1 MPGSQSAVSSDHE
14 EETWEREFRA
24 NGNSMKTAE
33 LEAKLDEGNIQEAE
47 SSLCE
52 GLSLNFEEARALLGR
67 LEYHRGNVEGAL
79 RVFEGIDLQSAIQ
92 RFQPSLS
99 DKPSKKG
106 RPRTESVHNVPQ
118 HAAGLV
124 LEAIYLKAKSLQKLG
139 RLTEAAGECKSV
151 LDTVEKI
158 FQHGIP
164 DLQVDGRLQET
175 VSQAVELLPELWK
188 QAGSHDEAIA
198 AYRRALLSQW
208 NLDNDFCAR
217 IQKKFAVFLLYSGV
231 DAAAPSLSVQIDGSY
246 IPRNNLEEAIL
257 LLMILIRKCAF
268 GKIKWDPSVMEHL
281 TFALSLCSQ
290 TSVLA
295 RQLEEVMPGTFNR
308 IDRWVALA
316 LCHSGAGE
324 NKEALNLLRKSLHDN
339 ERPDDLMALLL
350 AAKICSEDPFLA
362 AEGVGFAQRAINS
375 ASDDQEHFKGV
386 ALRMLGHCLG
396 RQAKVSSSDYERS
409 SLQCEALKSLEEARS
424 FDSSNPGLLLELA
437 IQYAEYRNVNAAL
450 RYAKQF
456 IDATGGSVLKGWR
469 LLALILSSQKR
480 YSEAQVVIDAAL
492 DETAKW
498 EQGPLLRMK
507 AKLKIFQSLPMDAIE
522 TYRYLLA
529 LVQAQRKSFGPIKA
543 NHQADDD
550 KVNEFEVWLGLA
562 NLYSSLSHWKDV
574 EACLE
579 KAQSLRQY
587 SAETLHTEGVMYE
600 GRGLVKEALA
610 AYTNAVLLDPN
621 YVPCKVLLG
630 ALLSKMGPQA
640 LPVARNLLSDALRL
654 EPTSHKAWYYLGLVH
669 RDDGRNADAAEC
681 FQAASMLEES
691 DPIESYTSVL

>member
-1 MPGSQSAVSSDHE
+1 M
-14 EETWEREFRA
+14 
-24 NGNSMKTAE
+24 
-33 LEAKLDEGNIQEAE
+33 
-47 SSLCE
+47 
-52 GLSLNFEEARALLGR
+52 
-67 LEYHRGNVEGAL
+67 
-79 RVFEGIDLQSAIQ
+79 
-92 RFQPSLS
+92 
-99 DKPSKKG
+99 
-106 RPRTESVHNVPQ
+106 
-118 HAAGLV
+118 
-124 LEAIYLKAKSLQKLG
+124 
-139 RLTEAAGECKSV
+139 
-151 LDTVEKI
+151 EKI

-208 NLDNDFCAR
+208 NLDNECCAR

-231 DAAAPSLSVQIDGSY
+231 EAAAPSLSVQIDGSY

-257 LLMILIRKCAF
+257 LLMILIRKCAL
-268 GKIKWDPSVMEHL
+268 GKTKWDPSVMEHL

-295 RQLEEVMPGTFNR
+295 RQLEEVMPGTLNR

-316 LCHSGAGE
+316 LCHSGARE
-324 NKEALNLLRKSLHDN
+324 NKEALNLLRKSLHAN

-362 AEGVGFAQRAINS
+362 AEGVGYARRAITC
-375 ASDDQEHFKGV
+375 ASDDEEHLKGV

-396 RQAKVSSSDYERS
+396 RQTKVSSSDYERS
-409 SLQCEALKSLEEARS
+409 SLQGEALKSLEEALS
-424 FDSSNPGLLLELA
+424 FESNNPDLLLELA
-437 IQYAEYRNVNAAL
+437 IQYAENRNVNAAL

-480 YSEAQVVIDAAL
+480 YPEAQVVIDAAL

-529 LVQAQRKSFGPIKA
+529 LVQAQRKSFGPVKA
-543 NHQADDD
+543 
-550 KVNEFEVWLGLA
+550 
-562 NLYSSLSHWKDV
+562 S
-574 EACLE
+574 
-579 KAQSLRQY
+579 
-587 SAETLHTEGVMYE
+587 
-600 GRGLVKEALA
+600 
-610 AYTNAVLLDPN
+610 
-621 YVPCKVLLG
+621 
-630 ALLSKMGPQA
+630 PQ
-640 LPVARNLLSDALRL
+640 VRL
-654 EPTSHKAWYYLGLVH
+654 IP
-669 RDDGRNADAAEC
+669 
-681 FQAASMLEES
+681 
-691 DPIESYTSVL
+691 

>member
-1 MPGSQSAVSSDHE
+1 MVVSDHE
-14 EETWEREFRA
+14 EEMGEREFRA

-33 LEAKLDEGNIQEAE
+33 VEAKLDEGNIQEAE
-47 SSLCE
+47 SSLRE

-67 LEYHRGNVEGAL
+67 LEYQRGNVEGAL
-79 RVFEGIDLQSAIQ
+79 RVFEGIDLQAAIQ
-92 RFQPSLS
+92 RFQPSVS

-106 RPRTESVHNVPQ
+106 RPRTESLHNVPQ

-151 LDTVEKI
+151 LDAVEKI
-158 FQHGIP
+158 FQYGIP

-188 QAGSHDEAIA
+188 EAGSHDETID

-208 NLDNDFCAR
+208 NLDNDCCAR

-231 DAAAPSLSVQIDGSY
+231 EAAAPSLSVQIDGSY

-257 LLMILIRKCAF
+257 LLMILIRKCAL
-268 GKIKWDPSVMEHL
+268 GKTKWDPSVMEHL

-295 RQLEEVMPGTFNR
+295 RQLEEVMPGIFNR
-308 IDRWVALA
+308 IDRWIALA
-316 LCHSGAGE
+316 FCHSAAWE
-324 NKEALNLLRKSLHDN
+324 NKEALNLLRKSLHEN

-350 AAKICSEDPFLA
+350 AAKICGEDPFLA
-362 AEGVGFAQRAINS
+362 AEGVGYAQRAITIT
-375 ASDDQEHFKGV
+375 SDDKEHLKGV
-386 ALRMLGHCLG
+386 ALRLLGHCLG

-409 SLQCEALKSLEEARS
+409 SLQCEALKSLEEALS
-424 FDSSNPGLLLELA
+424 FEPNKPDLLLELA
-437 IQYAEYRNVNAAL
+437 IQYAEHRNISAAL

-529 LVQAQRKSFGPIKA
+529 LVQAQKKSFGPLKVH
-543 NHQADDD
+543 HQADDD
-550 KVNEFEVWLGLA
+550 NVNEFEVWLGLA

-574 EACLE
+574 EVCLE

-600 GRGLVKEALA
+600 GRGLMKEALA
-610 AYTNAVLLDPN
+610 SYTNAILLDPN
-621 YVPCKVLLG
+621 YVPSKVLLG
-630 ALLSKMGPQA
+630 ALLSKMGRQA

-654 EPTSHKAWYYLGLVH
+654 EPTSRKAWYYLGMVH

-691 DPIESYTSVL
+691 DPIESFASVL